1 MTFPRNSLRAMVS
14 AMITLYA
21 PWSWAMVAKIEL
33 GALVLDNTLESPA
46 RRTAGQGGD
55 DGESETDALLHAAG
69 EFVRLFLIPSIDFN
83 SGYGAHGVLASLAFV
98 VVAHPLAE
106 DHIVE
111 NGAVRHERHVLEHHA
126 DLLGTE
132 LANVLPGKGA
142 YILAI
147 DEQMARGSFMMR
159 LT

>member
-1 MTFPRNSLRAMVS
+1 MMA
-14 AMITLYA
+14 LYA
-21 PWSWAMVAKIEL
+21 PWSWAMVAKNEL

-46 RRTAGQGGD
+46 RRTAGQGDD
-55 DGESETDALLHAAG
+55 DGETDALLHAAG

-132 LANVLPGKGA
+132 LAKVLPGKGA
-142 YILAI
+142 NILAI
-147 DEQMARGSFMMR
+147 DEQLALGSFMMR